1 MTLSAYANVGI
12 GAKLYLS
19 NDNTNAT
26 WPSVADTTFANFTQ
40 VAEVRSFS
48 WDGECGEGEV
58 TPMDGT
64 GHRQFLPT
72 YLGVT
77 ASASL
82 NWIPESATGSELV
95 MTAHQGRK
103 VGSWLMRV
111 PTRGG
116 TAGDTVHNSYFLGF
130 ITGFRPNVEGDGPQT
145 VDVTWRVAD
154 STIDDTK
161 DT

>member
-12 GAKLYLS
+12 GAKLWIGPDS
-19 NDNTNAT
+19 TNTTGIWPVSAAAFNSAT
-26 WPSVADTTFANFTQ
+26 WTQ

-72 YLGVT
+72 YLAAT

-82 NWIPESATGSELV
+82 NWIPESATGSELAMTQYQARRVSSWV
-95 MTAHQGRK
+95 MQ
-103 VGSWLMRV
+103 V
-111 PTRGG
+111 PTRNGSNATSTDE
-116 TAGDTVHNSYFLGF
+116 TAFLGF
-130 ITGFRPNVEGDGPQT
+130 LTGFRPNVEGDGPQT
-145 VDVTWRVAD
+145 VDLTWRVAD
-154 STIDDTK
+154 STLA
-161 DT
+161 